1 MPYNVP
7 KYHMVMAIIAA
18 SINGSSQPLLGVAF
32 AKVLTLLSTPKE
44 YLEFKHGEDYL

>member
-1 MPYNVP
+1 
-7 KYHMVMAIIAA
+7 MAIIAA